1 MTEAEERYYSPERWQ
16 NWLTRVEEEDLD
28 LESEETGRLL
38 MNIQNDAAIAIAKIL
53 AAYDDG
59 TLDQEE
65 ALDELATVHDI
76 VMAEAEFESENE
88 EGEILIGSVQTSL
101 TCAFFTA
108 EEYLVAGPADLEDD
122 LEAYVL
128 AAADAEKADDLDA
141 ALGYIVQMGT
151 NVVAGEELDITV
163 LDDIEFGL
171 VTEWVDGIESLQSGL
186 SEPEVVEE
194 EEEN

>member
-53 AAYDDG
+53 TAHDDD
-59 TLDQEE
+59 TLDEEE

-76 VMAEAEFESENE
+76 VMAEPEFESENE
-88 EGEILIGSVQTSL
+88 EAEILIGSVQTSL
-101 TCAFFTA
+101 SCAFFAA
-108 EEYLVAGPADLEDD
+108 EEYLVAGPSDLED
-122 LEAYVL
+122 EISAYIV
-128 AAADAEKADDLDA
+128 AAADAEEADDLDA
-141 ALGYIVQMGT
+141 ALGYIVQVGT
-151 NVVAGEELDITV
+151 NVIAGEELDLDV
-163 LDDIEFGL
+163 LEDIEFGL

-186 SEPEVVEE
+186 AEPEVVEE
-194 EEEN
+194 ED

>member
-108 EEYLVAGPADLEDD
+108 EEYIVAGPADLEDD

-128 AAADAEKADDLDA
+128 AAADAEGADDLDA

-151 NVVAGEELDITV
+151 NVVAGEELDISV

-194 EEEN
+194 ED

>member
-53 AAYDDG
+53 TAYDDG
-59 TLDQEE
+59 TLDEEE

-108 EEYLVAGPADLEDD
+108 EEYLVAGPAELEDE

-128 AAADAEKADDLDA
+128 AAADAEANDDLDA

-151 NVVAGEELDITV
+151 NVVDGEELDISV
-163 LDDIEFGL
+163 LEDIEFGL
-171 VTEWVDGIESLQSGL
+171 VTEWVDGIESLKSGL

-194 EEEN
+194 ED

>member
-38 MNIQNDAAIAIAKIL
+38 MNIQNDAAIALAKIL

-59 TLDQEE
+59 TLDEE
-65 ALDELATVHDI
+65 GALDELATVHDI

-101 TCAFFTA
+101 TCAFFAA
-108 EEYLVAGPADLEDD
+108 EEYIVAGPSELEDD
-122 LEAYVL
+122 VEAYVL
-128 AAADAEKADDLDA
+128 AAADAEANDDLDA

-151 NVVAGEELDITV
+151 NVIDGEDLDISV

-171 VTEWVDGIESLQSGL
+171 VTEWVDGIESLKSGL

-194 EEEN
+194 ED

>member
-38 MNIQNDAAIAIAKIL
+38 MNIQNDAAIALAKIL

-76 VMAEAEFESENE
+76 VMAEAEFETENE

-108 EEYLVAGPADLEDD
+108 EEYLIAGPAELEDE

-128 AAADAEKADDLDA
+128 AAADAEAADDLDA

-151 NVVAGEELDITV
+151 NVVAGEELDISV

-194 EEEN
+194 ED

>member
-53 AAYDDG
+53 TAHDDD
-59 TLDQEE
+59 TLDEDE

-76 VMAEAEFESENE
+76 VMAEPEFESENE
-88 EGEILIGSVQTSL
+88 EAEILIGSVQTSL
-101 TCAFFTA
+101 SCAFFAA
-108 EEYLVAGPADLEDD
+108 EEYLVAGPSELED
-122 LEAYVL
+122 EMSAYIV
-128 AAADAEKADDLDA
+128 AAADAEEADDLDA
-141 ALGYIVQMGT
+141 ALGYIVQVGT
-151 NVVAGEELDITV
+151 NVIAGEELDLDV
-163 LDDIEFGL
+163 LEDIEFGL

-186 SEPEVVEE
+186 AEPEVVEE
-194 EEEN
+194 ED

>member
-53 AAYDDG
+53 AAYDDD
-59 TLDQEE
+59 TLDEEE

-76 VMAEAEFESENE
+76 VMAEPEFESENE
-88 EGEILIGSVQTSL
+88 EAEILIGSVQTSL
-101 TCAFFTA
+101 SCAFFAA
-108 EEYLVAGPADLEDD
+108 EEYLVAGPSDLED
-122 LEAYVL
+122 EMSAYII
-128 AAADAEKADDLDA
+128 AAADAEEADDLDA
-141 ALGYIVQMGT
+141 ALGYIVQVGT
-151 NVVAGEELDITV
+151 NVIAGEELDIDV
-163 LDDIEFGL
+163 LEDIEFGL

-186 SEPEVVEE
+186 AEPEVVEE
-194 EEEN
+194 ED

>member
-38 MNIQNDAAIAIAKIL
+38 MNVQNDAAIAIAKIL
-53 AAYDDG
+53 TAYDDD
-59 TLDQEE
+59 TLDEEE

-88 EGEILIGSVQTSL
+88 EAEILIGSVQTSL
-101 TCAFFTA
+101 SCAFFAA
-108 EEYLVAGPADLEDD
+108 EEYLVAGPAELEDD
-122 LEAYVL
+122 MEAYVL
-128 AAADAEKADDLDA
+128 AAADAEEADDLDS
-141 ALGYIVQMGT
+141 ALGYIVQVGT
-151 NVVAGEELDITV
+151 RVIDGDELDIEV
-163 LDDIEFGL
+163 LDELEFGL
-171 VTEWVDGIESLQSGL
+171 VTEWVNGLDSLQSGL

-194 EEEN
+194 ED